1 MAVFIDFV
9 VDFYR
14 SFLGLFDTV
23 TFSIG
28 GISVSVLDVLLA
40 VAAMSMVISIFWK
53 GARST

>member
-1 MAVFIDFV
+1 MEVFLDFLV
-9 VDFYR
+9 NFYK

-23 TFSIG
+23 TFTIG